1 MKQLTG
7 WLGAGKLFITE
18 CVIIEQPLVEDGGIQ
33 GSRSET
39 PLTPPSTMD
48 GRREEPER
56 WKEPQRGEGVKST
69 GNKPQAWKQLVSCRC
84 NFLCQWCNAGLTS
97 LRTDPSSSPRGAFCL
112 VALWCGQNS
121 TGIHFIGTQSQWS
134 YLSVNFSQA
143 FPQRGQKAAVR
154 LRCGPEKSLIHPK
167 LLCLHPG
174 VKFKHSLVVG

>member
-18 CVIIEQPLVEDGGIQ
+18 CVIIEQPLVEDEGIQ

-39 PLTPPSTMD
+39 PLTPPSAVD

-69 GNKPQAWKQLVSCRC
+69 GNKLQAWKQLVSCRC
-84 NFLCQWCNAGLTS
+84 DFLRQWCNAGLTS
-97 LRTDPSSSPRGAFCL
+97 LWTDPNSSPPGAFCL

-121 TGIHFIGTQSQWS
+121 TGGHFIGTRSQCS
-134 YLSVNFSQA
+134 YLSVNVS
-143 FPQRGQKAAVR
+143 QRGQKAAVR

-167 LLCLHPG
+167 LWCLHPG